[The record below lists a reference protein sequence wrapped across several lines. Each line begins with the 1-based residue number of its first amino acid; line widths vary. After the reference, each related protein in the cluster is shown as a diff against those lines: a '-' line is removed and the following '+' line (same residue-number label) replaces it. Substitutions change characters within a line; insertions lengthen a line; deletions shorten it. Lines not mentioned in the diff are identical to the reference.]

1 MAGHSKW
8 ANLQYR
14 NGARLRRQAKVFRKL
29 SREVGFAVRLGGP
42 DPASNARLRLA
53 LQMASDAGVPQRDV
67 DFAVSH
73 PASRTT
79 DFVRYEGYGPGG
91 AAIIVDCLTEDRSRM
106 VADLRREFTRYG
118 GSLGANG
125 SVGYLFNQVGLMTF
139 PPGTDVER
147 LIQVALHAG
156 AEDVVP
162 SDDGSVEVLA
172 DPTEFE
178 AVRAIITSEGFV
190 PATAEVS
197 QRSATPI
204 RLAGE
209 AGERMVRLVEALEE
223 LDDVQSVYSNVE
235 ISNEVLA
242 SV

>member
-14 NGARLRRQAKVFRKL
+14 NGARLKRQAKVLGKL
-29 SREVGFAVRLGGP
+29 LREVGFASRLGGP

-53 LQMASDAGVPQRDV
+53 LEMARDARVPPADV
-67 DFAVSH
+67 EYAVKH
-73 PASRTT
+73 PVGQATE
-79 DFVRYEGYGPGG
+79 FLRYEGYGPGG
-91 AAIIVDCLTEDRSRM
+91 AAVIVDCLTDDRTRV
-106 VADLRREFTRYG
+106 VAELRQEFARFG
-118 GSLGANG
+118 GLLGARG

-178 AVRAIITSEGFV
+178 AVRAIITAGGFE

-197 QRSATPI
+197 QRAATPI
-204 RLAGE
+204 RLSGE

-235 ISNEVLA
+235 ISSEVLA